1 MALEDAG
8 SRGEGRDCEAEAR
21 SQEQRQEVEGLEGSP
36 LLGVATPAPDPPP
49 QASLIQEPPAGLW
62 FRVTHQVTSS
72 DGDSQDLNRTRAAQ
86 LSTQAD
92 LVHGSFLDSGR
103 SDTAIEILLTP
114 AAPGLR
120 QLALIQSHRHQPLN
134 N

>member
-1 MALEDAG
+1 M
-8 SRGEGRDCEAEAR
+8 
-21 SQEQRQEVEGLEGSP
+21 EGLEGSP

-72 DGDSQDLNRTRAAQ
+72 DGDSQDPNRTRAAQ